1 MMVCECVLMDVNN
14 STPVDNNCYLSGT
27 KCQIF
32 VLINLERK

>member
-1 MMVCECVLMDVNN
+1 MVVCEYNLMNVNN
-14 STPVDNNCYLSGT
+14 STPVDNNCYLGGT